1 VHASPSGWQQFVW
14 QTSLQFALQQSLF
27 VKQAAP
33 AGLQL
38 GAQSPLVFRRRGPIV
53 PDPALPSPEM
63 PTPVTR
69 NQNIVPASGSSTIV
83 GPVVVGRYVPS
94 LHESSDWFTT
104 QGKPA
109 PSPRYRL

>member
-1 VHASPSGWQQFVW
+1 VHASPRGWQQLVW
-14 QTSLQFALQQSLF
+14 QTPLQFALQQSLF

-33 AGLQL
+33 AGLQV
-38 GAQSPLVFRRRGPIV
+38 GAQSPLVFSMRGPAV

-83 GPVVVGRYVPS
+83 CPVVVARYAPS
-94 LHESSDWFTT
+94 LHESSDWLTT
-104 QGKPA
+104 HGRPL